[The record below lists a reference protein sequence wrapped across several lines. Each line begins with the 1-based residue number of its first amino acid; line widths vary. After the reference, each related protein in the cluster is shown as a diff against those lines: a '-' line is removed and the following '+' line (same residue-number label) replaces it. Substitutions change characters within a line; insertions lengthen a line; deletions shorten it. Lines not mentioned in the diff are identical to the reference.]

1 MPHLGRGGGG
11 VRAGG
16 KAFKTAS
23 WSLIGLPRSLRSQQG
38 PLIRVGLSTLR
49 TPALQKGKVRP
60 DAAPSGRD
68 PAAPTRPGA
77 RRATAR
83 LRQGLG
89 PQRFPQPG
97 GGEGKGG
104 WETRRCQSKV
114 GCGASVRAEKAAVPA
129 ALPAPSGRP
138 ASAPSPTPVLRAT
151 GLVCSLCGVPGSRG
165 GGGASKAPQP
175 FRTPGGKQPPHLPPP
190 IPWKTWEGGSEC
202 LPPPRR
208 ASDSDS
214 GGLQPPGRG
223 QEPETKKEEP
233 LLPASQGGSRW
244 GCPRTSCGELVWGL
258 LLPDPHPLT
267 SSV

>member
-23 WSLIGLPRSLRSQQG
+23 WSLIGRPRSPRSQQG
-38 PLIRVGLSTLR
+38 PLIRVGLGTPG
-49 TPALQKGKVRP
+49 TPALRKGKVRP

-77 RRATAR
+77 RRATTR

-104 WETRRCQSKV
+104 WETRRCQSKAGCGAKV
-114 GCGASVRAEKAAVPA
+114 GCGASVRAEKAVVPGGSQPSSAVPA

-151 GLVCSLCGVPGSRG
+151 GLVCSLCGVPGSRWES
-165 GGGASKAPQP
+165 SKAPQP
-175 FRTPGGKQPPHLPPP
+175 FPTPGGKQPPHLSPL
-190 IPWKTWEGGSEC
+190 IPWKTWDGGSWDGGSKC
-202 LPPPRR
+202 LPPPLR
-208 ASDSDS
+208 ASVS

-233 LLPASQGGSRW
+233 LLPAFR
-244 GCPRTSCGELVWGL
+244 E
-258 LLPDPHPLT
+258 
-267 SSV
+267 

>member
-165 GGGASKAPQP
+165 GGGGLQGPAALPNSWWEAAS
-175 FRTPGGKQPPHLPPP
+175 PPP
-190 IPWKTWEGGSEC
+190 T
-202 LPPPRR
+202 
-208 ASDSDS
+208 
-214 GGLQPPGRG
+214 
-223 QEPETKKEEP
+223 T
-233 LLPASQGGSRW
+233 
-244 GCPRTSCGELVWGL
+244 
-258 LLPDPHPLT
+258 HPLENLGGRF
-267 SSV
+267 